1 MRTTNVEKIFEA
13 YTNGYTYYNKSDKL
27 RLDENNRILD
37 NGTPIGQFEE
47 AYNEE
52 TDSFDN
58 FLILTLQ
65 DFKSQPSWKNHKK
78 QLALEANK
86 QGFYVLF
93 VPIIDI
99 GFGINSKIMYLST
112 SLNSIANDLL
122 KVAKYSQDEDIKTAC
137 IGLDY
142 ENRLYVYTYNQLIF
156 GEMEHAEQVLVKYLR
171 NLSSSIIAYSLLEP
185 CAKCI
190 RAMRDAGA
198 YAIWYSHP
206 HKAKWNTYEYI
217 QLTNDIWTKRYL
229 AMDGLPI
236 TYNILAHPK
245 VYKFYNKE
253 KK

>member
-1 MRTTNVEKIFEA
+1 MRTTNVEKIFYA
-13 YTNGYTYYNKSDKL
+13 YTDGSVYYNKSDKL
-27 RLDENNRILD
+27 RLDENNRIID
-37 NGTPIGQFEE
+37 NGTPIGFFDER
-47 AYNEE
+47 YNEE

-93 VPIIDI
+93 VPLIDI
-99 GFGINSKIMYLST
+99 GFGINPMSMYLRT
-112 SLNSIANDLL
+112 SLNSIVNDLL
-122 KVAKYSQDEDIKTAC
+122 KIAKYSQDEDIKTAC

-142 ENRLYVYTYNQLIF
+142 ENKVYVYTYNQLIF
-156 GEMEHAEQVLVKYLR
+156 GEIEHAEIVLTKYLR
-171 NLSSSIIAYSLLEP
+171 NLNSGITVYSLLEP
-185 CAKCI
+185 CTKCI

-229 AMDGLPI
+229 AFDGMALS
-236 TYNILAHPK
+236 YNILAHPK
-245 VYKFYNKE
+245 IDKFYNKE

>member
-1 MRTTNVEKIFEA
+1 MRTTNVEKIFYA
-13 YTNGYTYYNKSDKL
+13 YTNGSVYYNKSDKL

-65 DFKSQPSWKNHKK
+65 DFKSQPSWKNHKR

-99 GFGINSKIMYLST
+99 GFGINSEPMYLST

-142 ENRLYVYTYNQLIF
+142 ENQLYVYTYNQLIF
-156 GEMEHAEQVLVKYLR
+156 GEIEHAEQVLVKYLR
-171 NLSSSIIAYSLLEP
+171 NLSSGIVVYSLLEP
-185 CAKCI
+185 CVKCI
-190 RAMRDAGA
+190 KALRDAGA
-198 YAIWYSHP
+198 YAIWYAYP
-206 HKAKWNTYEYI
+206 HKAKWNTYLYI

-229 AMDGLPI
+229 AIDGMPM
-236 TYNILAHPK
+236 TYNRLAHPK
-245 VYKFYNKE
+245 IDKFYNKE